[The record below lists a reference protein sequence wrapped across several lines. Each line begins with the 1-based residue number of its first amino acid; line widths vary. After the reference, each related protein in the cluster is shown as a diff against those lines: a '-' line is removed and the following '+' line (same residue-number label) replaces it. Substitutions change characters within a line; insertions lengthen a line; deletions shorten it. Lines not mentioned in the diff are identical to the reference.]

1 MSITEEEK
9 ERRRKIHQI
18 NHNITLSGFDND
30 YIDFRLSHKLE
41 VDYIYDKWING
52 DITFEQLE
60 KKITDYINS
69 F

>member
-9 ERRRKIHQI
+9 ERRRKIHQTSL
-18 NHNITLSGFDND
+18 NITLSDFDD
-30 YIDFRLSHKLE
+30 EYIKWRLSHKLE

-52 DITFEQLE
+52 DITFDELQIE
-60 KKITDYINS
+60 IDNYINS

>member
-9 ERRRKIHQI
+9 ERRRKIHQT

-30 YIDFRLSHKLE
+30 YIDFRLSHKSKL
-41 VDYIYDKWING
+41 DLIYDKWING
-52 DITFEQLE
+52 DLTFEQLQI
-60 KKITDYINS
+60 KINDYINS